1 MKKFDAIIIGS
12 GQGGTP
18 LAKALA
24 KAKWK
29 TALIEKEFA
38 GGTCINY
45 GCTPTKTIISCA
57 KTAYNVKHAKEWGI
71 NAVKPEADIKA
82 IMKFKNRIVNESRN
96 GLYDGLTSTPHLT
109 YIEGE
114 ARFTGFKELSVAL
127 NKGGTMQ
134 LKAEKI
140 FLDVGT
146 SPAIPAI
153 DGLDKIDYYTSQ
165 SLLDLKE
172 IPESLIIIGGS
183 YIALEFGQAYS
194 RFGSKVIMLE
204 RSKDF
209 LPREDRDIALCM
221 QQILEAENINIRTGV
236 NLSGVKKSRGK
247 ISVAFTTDN
256 KTFALSS
263 THLLI
268 ATGRK
273 PNTKTLGL
281 EITNVA
287 TDERGF
293 IKVNDK
299 LETSANGIY
308 AIGDVTGE
316 PQFTHISYNDYIIL
330 KENLLN
336 GQNNSTQN
344 RQVPYCMF
352 TDPQLARIGISE
364 AEARK
369 QKLNYKVATLSMK
382 HVARARETNHTKGM
396 MKAVVDADTKQI
408 LGAAIIGEE
417 AGETI
422 ATLQMAMIGKIPYT
436 QLAEMI
442 IAHPTYTESIN
453 NLFLPLIK

>member
-57 KTAYNVKHAKEWGI
+57 KTAYNVEHAKEWGI

-82 IMKFKNRIVNESRN
+82 IMKFKNRIVDESRK
-96 GLYDGLTSTPHLT
+96 GLYDGLTSTSHLT

-134 LKAEKI
+134 LKAKKI

-194 RFGSKVIMLE
+194 RFGSKVTMLE

-221 QQILEAENINIRTGV
+221 QQILETENIHIHTGV
-236 NLSGVKKSRGK
+236 DLSGVKKSRGK
-247 ISVAFTTDN
+247 ISVAFTADN
-256 KTFALSS
+256 KTFALSA
-263 THLLI
+263 THLLV

-273 PNTKTLGL
+273 PNTKNLGL
-281 EITNVA
+281 ENTNVA

-336 GQNNSTQN
+336 GKNNSTQN

-352 TDPQLARIGISE
+352 TDPQLAHIGISE

-396 MKAVVDADTKQI
+396 MKAVVDTDTKQI

-422 ATLQMAMIGKIPYT
+422 AALQMAMIGKIPYT

>member
-57 KTAYNVKHAKEWGI
+57 KTAYNVRHAKEWGI
-71 NAVKPEADIKA
+71 NAVKPAVDIKA
-82 IMKFKNRIVNESRN
+82 IMKFKNRIVNESRS
-96 GLYDGLTSTPHLT
+96 GLYDGLTSTPNLT
-109 YIEGE
+109 YIEG
-114 ARFTGFKELSVAL
+114 AAKFTGFKELSVAL
-127 NKGGTMQ
+127 NKGGMMQ

-140 FLDVGT
+140 FIDVGT
-146 SPAIPAI
+146 SPAIHAVE
-153 DGLDKIDYYTSQ
+153 GLDKIDYYTSQ

-194 RFGSKVIMLE
+194 RFGSKVTILE

-209 LPREDRDIALCM
+209 LSREDRDIALCM
-221 QQILEAENINIRTGV
+221 RQILEAENIDIRTGV
-236 NLSGVKKSRGK
+236 DVAGVKKSGRK
-247 ISVAFTTDN
+247 ISVTFTENN
-256 KTFALSS
+256 KLSALSA

-273 PNTKTLGL
+273 PNTKNLDL
-281 EITNVA
+281 EITNVS

-308 AIGDVTGE
+308 AMGDVTGE
-316 PQFTHISYNDYIIL
+316 PQFTHISYNDYVIL
-330 KENLLN
+330 KDNLLN
-336 GQNNSTQN
+336 GKNHSTQG

-364 AEARK
+364 TEAKK
-369 QKLNYKVATLSMK
+369 QKLNYKVAALSME
-382 HVARARETNHTKGM
+382 HVARARETNHTRGM
-396 MKAVVDADTKQI
+396 MKAVVHADTKQI

-422 ATLQMAMIGKIPYT
+422 AALQMAMLGRIPYT

-442 IAHPTYTESIN
+442 IAHPTYAESIN

>member
-12 GQGGTP
+12 GQGGAP

-29 TALIEKEFA
+29 TALIEKKFA

-71 NAVKPEADIKA
+71 NAAKHEVDIRT
-82 IMKFKNRIVNESRN
+82 IMKFKNRVVNESRN
-96 GLYDGLTSTPHLT
+96 GLHNSLTSTPHLT
-109 YIEGE
+109 YIEG
-114 ARFTGFKELSVAL
+114 AAKFTGFKELSVEL
-127 NKGGTMQ
+127 SKGGIMQ

-140 FLDVGT
+140 FIDAGA

-153 DGLDKIDYYTSQ
+153 EGLDEIKYYTSQ

-183 YIALEFGQAYS
+183 YIALEFGQTYS
-194 RFGSKVIMLE
+194 RFGSKVTILE

-209 LPREDRDIALCM
+209 LPKEDRDIALCI
-221 QQILEAENINIRTGV
+221 QQILETENIHIHTGV
-236 NLSGVKKSRGK
+236 DVSGVKKSGRK
-247 ISVAFTTDN
+247 ISVAFTENN
-256 KTFALSS
+256 KTSSLSA

-273 PNTKTLGL
+273 PNTKPLDL

-316 PQFTHISYNDYIIL
+316 PQFTHISYNDYVIL
-330 KENLLN
+330 KDNLLN
-336 GQNNSTQN
+336 GKNNSTQN

-352 TDPQLARIGISE
+352 TDPQLARTGISE
-364 AEARK
+364 TEARK
-369 QKLNYKVATLSMK
+369 QKLHYKVATLSMK

-422 ATLQMAMIGKIPYT
+422 AALQMAMLGKITYT
-436 QLAEMI
+436 QLAEMV
-442 IAHPTYTESIN
+442 IAHPTYAESIN